1 MKKVLTSEQTQFLHD
16 LTLQYGDMLTK
27 YAYRFLGYQPN
38 KFEIA
43 QDAVQETFLKAVQE
57 VETLK
62 EHPNIAA
69 WLKVSL
75 KYTLFNIQRDPYWQH
90 EEPRNSITNH
100 SSSKDLLVDALD
112 QIDSLPP
119 LKEVISVIDSVLS
132 REELSTFHNH
142 FLLGLTTEE
151 TAVLESVPNST
162 IRGRISR
169 IRKKLKSHFNMLCC
183 FTLILFYI
191 IQRG

>member
-1 MKKVLTSEQTQFLHD
+1 MKKVLTSEQTQFLND

-27 YAYRFLGYQPN
+27 YAYRFFGYQPN
-38 KFEIA
+38 KLEIA

-57 VETLK
+57 VETLMR
-62 EHPNIAA
+62 HPNKAA

-90 EEPRNSITNH
+90 EEPQAAIINH
-100 SSSKDLLVDALD
+100 SASKDLITDALD
-112 QIDSLPP
+112 QIDSLPR
-119 LKEVISVIDSVLS
+119 LKEVIGALDSVLS
-132 REELSTFHNH
+132 KEELSTFYNH

-151 TAVLESVPNST
+151 TAVLESVPSST

-169 IRKKLKSHFNMLCC
+169 IRKKLKSHFNLLCG
-183 FTLILFYI
+183 FILILFYI
-191 IQRG
+191 VQRR

>member
-1 MKKVLTSEQTQFLHD
+1 MKKVLTSEQIQFLND

-27 YAYRFLGYQPN
+27 YAYRFFGYQPN
-38 KFEIA
+38 KLEIA

-57 VETLK
+57 VETLI
-62 EHPNIAA
+62 EHPNVAA

-90 EEPRNSITNH
+90 EEPHASIINH
-100 SSSKDLLVDALD
+100 SVSRDLVTDALD
-112 QIDSLPP
+112 HIHHLPR

-132 REELSTFHNH
+132 KEELSTFCDH

-151 TAVLESVPNST
+151 TAVLESVPSST

-169 IRKKLKSHFNMLCC
+169 IRKKLKKHFSLPCC
-183 FTLILFYI
+183 FFFILFYI
-191 IQRG
+191 AQRR

>member
-1 MKKVLTSEQTQFLHD
+1 MKKVLTSEQIQFLND

-27 YAYRFLGYQPN
+27 YAYRFFGYQSN

-57 VETLK
+57 VETLM

-90 EEPRNSITNH
+90 EEPQASIVNLTA
-100 SSSKDLLVDALD
+100 SKDLITDALD
-112 QIDSLPP
+112 QSDSLPR
-119 LKEVISVIDSVLS
+119 LKEIISVIDSVLS

-151 TAVLESVPNST
+151 TAILESVPSST

-169 IRKKLKSHFNMLCC
+169 IRKKLKSHFNILCC
-183 FTLILFYI
+183 FIFILFYI
-191 IQRG
+191 GQRR

>member
-1 MKKVLTSEQTQFLHD
+1 MKKVLTSEQTQFLND

-27 YAYRFLGYQPN
+27 YAYRFFGYQPS
-38 KFEIA
+38 KLEIA
-43 QDAVQETFLKAVQE
+43 QDAVQETFLKAVVE
-57 VETLK
+57 VETLM
-62 EHPNIAA
+62 EHPNVAA

-90 EEPRNSITNH
+90 EEPQASIVNLTA
-100 SSSKDLLVDALD
+100 SKDLITDALD
-112 QIDSLPP
+112 QSDSLPR
-119 LKEVISVIDSVLS
+119 LKEIISVIDSVLS

-151 TAVLESVPNST
+151 TAILESVPSST

-169 IRKKLKSHFNMLCC
+169 IRKKLKSHFNILCC
-183 FTLILFYI
+183 FIFILFYI
-191 IQRG
+191 GQRR

>member
-1 MKKVLTSEQTQFLHD
+1 MKKILTSEQIQFLDD
-16 LTLQYGDMLTK
+16 LTRQYGDMLTK
-27 YAYRFLGYQPN
+27 YAYRFFGYQPN

-57 VETLK
+57 VETLMK
-62 EHPNIAA
+62 HPNIAA

-90 EEPRNSITNH
+90 EEPHASIINQFAA
-100 SSSKDLLVDALD
+100 KDLITDALN
-112 QIDSLPP
+112 QIDSRPR

-169 IRKKLKSHFNMLCC
+169 IRKKLKSYFNMLCC
-183 FTLILFYI
+183 FGFILFYI
-191 IQRG
+191 TERG

>member
-1 MKKVLTSEQTQFLHD
+1 MKKVLTSEQTQFLND

-27 YAYRFLGYQPN
+27 YAYRFFGYQPN
-38 KFEIA
+38 KLEIA
-43 QDAVQETFLKAVQE
+43 QDAVQETFLKAVEE
-57 VETLK
+57 VETLM
-62 EHPNIAA
+62 EHPNVAA

-90 EEPRNSITNH
+90 EEPQASIDNLTA
-100 SSSKDLLVDALD
+100 SKDLITDALD
-112 QIDSLPP
+112 QSDSFPR
-119 LKEVISVIDSVLS
+119 LKEIISVIDSVLS

-151 TAVLESVPNST
+151 TAILESVPSST

-169 IRKKLKSHFNMLCC
+169 IRKKLKSHFNILCC
-183 FTLILFYI
+183 FIFILFYLG
-191 IQRG
+191 QRR